1 MIRSLNTGV
10 GGIRNFQTSLDVI
23 ANNLA
28 NLNTVGFK
36 GGRVDFAEA
45 LTQTIRPSTPD
56 EGNASGSS
64 SVAVSNGVATNSVTT
79 IFGQGAINQTGK
91 ITDLALAGDGYFIVK
106 KYGTEA
112 VSGGKGVADDG
123 LGVQVIAQ
131 PNSSDK
137 GAPGGVSF
145 ATRAGD
151 FRLDKNG
158 NLVNNMGMRVQ
169 GVSDYINNPGSI
181 GDIKF
186 DRGDF
191 MASVDVLR
199 GATDNKTVVLAKAH
213 GFKTGNIVIFK
224 SDGQMPGE
232 ALQEATP
239 YYVQVVDDNKLLL
252 YDNLHAA
259 TTDNSEDKKLALD
272 IPADKINLTG
282 MRIIKKLASFEG
294 VHTVGINEENT
305 ISSGRAHGLKDGDN
319 VRFYIPDAISIADE
333 GDQSSLAAVG
343 VDGSWTFKIDADDYL
358 TSIKAGKT
366 LSFGTGKEFLVKTV
380 ESFAAD
386 GGNIPDS
393 YTITGTVAGR
403 IPLPTLEGDTKFM
416 MAPIMALATTVDIS
430 DMSAVA
436 GAGEGALNDEW
447 SFKIH
452 KSQYATMAPI
462 SIGTVLN
469 FGDSKELRVLEIEPE
484 DAEGMIKLTGF
495 KVGSADV
502 EFTGVDR
509 MSHEGFSTLSN
520 DDDKDKSGGFSQTF
534 FVSVKGDK
542 SFTIHNSSEDAF
554 SRTRAI
560 KIDDG
565 SLLNSSLVKVAV
577 TTTAQI
583 QNVNV
588 DTAGRVNVM
597 LTDGTQYTRGQI
609 LLRKFTNQQAL
620 AKEGGNMYSNL
631 DNAGVSEWSTA
642 GSDGFARIEA
652 GAVELSNVD
661 VAREF
666 SKLITTQRAFQA
678 SARMVTASDEI
689 LQELLRLK
697 R

>member
-36 GGRVDFAEA
+36 SGRVDFAEA

-56 EGNASGSS
+56 EGNTSGSS

-112 VSGGKGVADDG
+112 IGAQKGAADDG
-123 LGVQVIAQ
+123 LGAQTIAQ
-131 PNSSDK
+131 PDSSDK

-169 GVSDYINNPGSI
+169 GVADYINNPGAI

-199 GATDNKTVVLAKAH
+199 GSTDNKTIVLAKAH
-213 GFKTGNIVIFK
+213 GFKTGNIVVFK
-224 SDGQMPGE
+224 SEGDMPGKE
-232 ALQEATP
+232 LQEATP
-239 YYVQVVDDNKLLL
+239 YYVRVVDDNKLLL
-252 YDNLHAA
+252 YDDLHTA
-259 TTDNSEDKKLALD
+259 TTDITKGHDLAKSV
-272 IPADKINLTG
+272 PADEIAITG
-282 MRIIKKLASFEG
+282 MRIIKKLASYEG
-294 VHTVGINEENT
+294 VHTLGINEENT
-305 ISSGRAHGLKDGDN
+305 ISSGESHGLKDGDN
-319 VRFYIPDAISIADE
+319 VRFYIPNSVSIVPSTMKE
-333 GDQSSLAAVG
+333 LTPGTWSIEVG
-343 VDGSWTFKIDADDYL
+343 ADDYL
-358 TSIKAGKT
+358 TSMSEGKV
-366 LSFGTGKEFLVKTV
+366 LNFGLGKEFVIKSVVPSSPAPEDAPTKYV
-380 ESFAAD
+380 
-386 GGNIPDS
+386 
-393 YTITGTVAGR
+393 ITGTVAGR
-403 IPLPTLEGDTKFM
+403 TPAPSLANDTKFT
-416 MAPIMALATTVDIS
+416 MAPLMSLPTTVDLNNIATTG
-430 DMSAVA
+430 AV
-436 GAGEGALNDEW
+436 DEW
-447 SFKIH
+447 SLDIDANDF
-452 KSQYATMAPI
+452 STLAPI
-462 SIGTVLN
+462 QPGAVLSL
-469 FGDSKELRVLEIEPE
+469 GLGKELRIISIEKDIPV
-484 DAEGMIKLTGF
+484 AGRIKLTGSAI
-495 KVGSADV
+495 VAGSDL
-502 EFTGVDR
+502 TGIDR
-509 MSHEGFSTLSN
+509 LSHEGFTPLSN
-520 DDDKDKSGGFSQTF
+520 QDNQDSQGGFSQTF
-534 FVSVKGDK
+534 YVSVKGEK

-560 KIDDG
+560 KIDNG
-565 SLLNSSLVKVAV
+565 SLYNSSLIKVAAS
-577 TTTAQI
+577 TTAQI

-620 AKEGGNMYSNL
+620 DKEGGNMYSNL
-631 DNAGVSEWSTA
+631 ENAGGSEWSTA

-652 GAVELSNVD
+652 GALELSNVD

-678 SARMVTASDEI
+678 NARMVTASDQI

>member
-45 LTQTIRPSTPD
+45 LTQTVRPSTPD
-56 EGNASGSS
+56 EGNTSGSS

-106 KYGTEA
+106 KYGSETI
-112 VSGGKGVADDG
+112 GGGATADDG
-123 LGVQVIAQ
+123 GVGATGIAQ
-131 PNSSDK
+131 PDSSDK
-137 GAPGGVSF
+137 GAPGGVSY

-169 GVSDYINNPGSI
+169 GVNDYINNPGAI

-199 GATDNKTVVLAKAH
+199 GSTDNKTIVLAKAH

-224 SDGQMPGE
+224 SDGDMPGKE
-232 ALQEATP
+232 LQEATP
-239 YYVQVVDDNKLLL
+239 YYVRVVDDNKLLL
-252 YDNLHAA
+252 YGDLHTA
-259 TTDNSEDKKLALD
+259 TTDMTKGHDLAKSVPTD
-272 IPADKINLTG
+272 EITITG
-282 MRIIKKLASFEG
+282 MRIIKKLASYEG
-294 VHTVGINEENT
+294 VHTLEINEENT
-305 ISSGRAHGLKDGDN
+305 ISSGEAHGLKDGDN
-319 VRFYIPDAISIADE
+319 VRFYIPNSVSILPNSMTEVNAGSGDGAWTIEVDA
-333 GDQSSLAAVG
+333 V
-343 VDGSWTFKIDADDYL
+343 DYL
-358 TSIKAGKT
+358 TSMSEGKV
-366 LSFGTGKEFLVKTV
+366 LNFGTGKEFLIQSVLPV
-380 ESFAAD
+380 AAD
-386 GGNIPDS
+386 GGDTPEK
-393 YTITGTVAGR
+393 YKITGTVAGR
-403 IPLPTLEGDTKFM
+403 TPVPDMAALTKFT
-416 MAPIMALATTVDIS
+416 MAPLMSLVTTVDLNNVATTG
-430 DMSAVA
+430 AV
-436 GAGEGALNDEW
+436 DEW
-447 SFKIH
+447 SFNID
-452 KSQYATMAPI
+452 SDDFSSLAPI
-462 SIGTVLN
+462 QPGSVLN
-469 FGDSKELRVLEIEPE
+469 LGVGKEIRVITIEKDIPV
-484 DAEGMIKLTGF
+484 AGRIKVTGSAVVSGADLTGIDRLSH
-495 KVGSADV
+495 KGYSA
-502 EFTGVDR
+502 
-509 MSHEGFSTLSN
+509 LSN
-520 DDDKDKSGGFSQTF
+520 LDDQDSVGGFSQTF
-534 FVSVKGDK
+534 FVSVKGEK

-554 SRTRAI
+554 SRTRAVEM
-560 KIDDG
+560 DG
-565 SLLNSSLVKVAV
+565 GSVYNSSLVKVAV
-577 TTTAQI
+577 TTNAQI

-609 LLRKFTNQQAL
+609 LLRSFTNQQAL
-620 AKEGGNMYSNL
+620 DKEGGNMYSNL
-631 DNAGVSEWSTA
+631 DNAGVSEWSTP

-652 GAVELSNVD
+652 GALELSNVD

-678 SARMVTASDEI
+678 NARMVTASDQI

>member
-45 LTQTIRPSTPD
+45 LTQTVRPSTPD
-56 EGNASGSS
+56 EGNTSGSS
-64 SVAVSNGVATNSVTT
+64 SVAVSNGVATNAVTT

-106 KYGTEA
+106 KYGTQSIGGGNE
-112 VSGGKGVADDG
+112 VSDDG
-123 LGVQVIAQ
+123 LGLQGIAQ
-131 PNSSDK
+131 PDATDK

-169 GVSDYINNPGSI
+169 GVADYINNPGAI

-191 MASVDVLR
+191 MASVEVLR
-199 GATDNKTVVLAKAH
+199 GSTDNKTIVLAKAH

-224 SDGQMPGE
+224 SDGDMPGKE
-232 ALQEATP
+232 LQEATP
-239 YYVQVVDDNKLLL
+239 YYVRVVDDNKLLL
-252 YDNLHAA
+252 YGDLHTA
-259 TTDNSEDKKLALD
+259 TTDMTQGHDLAKSV
-272 IPADKINLTG
+272 PADEISITG
-282 MRIIKKLASFEG
+282 MRIIKKLASYEG

-305 ISSGRAHGLKDGDN
+305 ITSGQSHGLKDGDN
-319 VRFYIPDAISIADE
+319 VRFYIPNSVSILPGTMTEVTPGTWSIEVDAN
-333 GDQSSLAAVG
+333 
-343 VDGSWTFKIDADDYL
+343 DYL
-358 TSIKAGKT
+358 TSMSEGKVLNFGLGKEFVIQSAVPSSPAPGDAPTKYVITGSVAGRDPAPSLASESKFTMAPLMSLVTTVDMENMASTGTVDEWSFNIDANDFSSLAPIKPGAV
-366 LSFGTGKEFLVKTV
+366 LSLGTGKELRITSTEK
-380 ESFAAD
+380 D
-386 GGNIPDS
+386 IP
-393 YTITGTVAGR
+393 VPGR
-403 IPLPTLEGDTKFM
+403 
-416 MAPIMALATTVDIS
+416 
-430 DMSAVA
+430 
-436 GAGEGALNDEW
+436 
-447 SFKIH
+447 
-452 KSQYATMAPI
+452 
-462 SIGTVLN
+462 
-469 FGDSKELRVLEIEPE
+469 
-484 DAEGMIKLTGF
+484 IKLTGS
-495 KVGSADV
+495 VLVAGADL
-502 EFTGVDR
+502 TGINR
-509 MSHEGFSTLSN
+509 LSHEGFTPLTN
-520 DDDKDKSGGFSQTF
+520 QDDQDTKGGFSQTF
-534 FVSVKGDK
+534 YVSVKGDK
-542 SFTIHNSSEDAF
+542 SFTVHNSSEDAF

-560 KIDDG
+560 KIDNG
-565 SLLNSSLVKVAV
+565 SLYNSSLVKVAE
-577 TTTAQI
+577 TTNAQI

-620 AKEGGNMYSNL
+620 DKEGGNMYSNL
-631 DNAGVSEWSTA
+631 ENAGVSEWSTA

-678 SARMVTASDEI
+678 SARMVTASDQI